1 MIQRTLAT
9 IAALLLHATALAQH
23 AGDVAITRSGSALF
37 TNAYDADLSPV
48 PERLFVTTL
57 GDTGVPRFTS
67 NPGFEAAAGTFP
79 AGTRLGWKAV
89 DGLRRWNG
97 STFEPVTGIEMEVKY
112 LTAKFVVAEQPV
124 AGFDL
129 AVQSNGG
136 IHRHLSFT
144 LRDPSGTGPASG
156 AYLLSL
162 QLNAAALSGSSET
175 FWILFNDGLDAAT
188 FDGLMTSARAQLLPA
203 ACPGDLDGSGGVDAG
218 DIGSLLVLFGQS
230 DGPGDLDGSG
240 SVDAGDLGSLLV
252 LFGDCP

>member
-1 MIQRTLAT
+1 M
-9 IAALLLHATALAQH
+9 
-23 AGDVAITRSGSALF
+23 
-37 TNAYDADLSPV
+37 
-48 PERLFVTTL
+48 
-57 GDTGVPRFTS
+57 
-67 NPGFEAAAGTFP
+67 
-79 AGTRLGWKAV
+79 
-89 DGLRRWNG
+89 
-97 STFEPVTGIEMEVKY
+97 EMEVKY
-112 LTAKFVVAEQPV
+112 LTAKFVVAQQPV
-124 AGFDL
+124 TGFDL

-162 QLNAAALSGSSET
+162 QLHAAALPAASET
-175 FWILFNDGLDAAT
+175 FWILFNDGLDATT
-188 FDGLMTSARAQLLPA
+188 FEDVVTSAPAQLLPT

-230 DGPGDLDGSG
+230 DGPGDLDWSG